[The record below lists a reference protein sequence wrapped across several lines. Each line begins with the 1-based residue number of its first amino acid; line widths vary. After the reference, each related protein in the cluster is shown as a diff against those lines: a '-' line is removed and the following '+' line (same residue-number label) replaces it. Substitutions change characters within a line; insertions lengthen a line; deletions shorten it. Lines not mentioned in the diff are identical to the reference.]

1 MALMRGIAVTA
12 LMLVIAIL
20 MFPVTVAGMIG
31 RALAGLADTALDGAL
46 LVQERFLGI
55 RRGESNNDE

>member
-1 MALMRGIAVTA
+1 MA

-20 MFPVTVAGMIG
+20 MLPVTVAGMIG
-31 RALAGLADTALDGAL
+31 RALADLSGTALDGAL
-46 LVQERFLGI
+46 LVQERLFDI